1 MSNNTFSDVIAILV
15 DEYRRYSGRFHEAFH
30 EQDKVMMSV
39 WMHERNAIYD
49 ALMRIAD
56 YDEDTVIDWLNT

>member
-1 MSNNTFSDVIAILV
+1 MKTTFSDVIAILV
-15 DEYRRYSGRFHEAFH
+15 DEYRRYSGRFQEAFH

-56 YDEDTVIDWLNT
+56 YDEETVIDWLNA